1 MYAAILAIE
10 LYLVVTAVDVLL
22 AWVQD
27 DPKRLPRRFT
37 HLVTE
42 PVQKPL
48 RAVWA
53 RLAPSRLDVSPLVV
67 VVLLG
72 VLRVFLVRA

>member
-1 MYAAILAIE
+1 
-10 LYLVVTAVDVLL
+10 VVTAVDVLL
-22 AWVQD
+22 AWIQE
-27 DPKRLPRRFT
+27 DPKRLPRRLT

-42 PVQKPL
+42 PVQQPL

-53 RLAPSRLDVSPLVV
+53 RLAPGRLDVSPLLV

-72 VLRVFLVRA
+72 VFRVFLVRA